1 MIRCV
6 KSISRLSRI
15 IAKPQPAYFASK
27 KTKIIE
33 DPSDTSKLIFNE
45 QGLCKIYEYKMGEHT
60 LRKIVRY
67 VTGLTFLNG
76 LMFGLEQTFPSKY
89 SFMKFLAKST

>member
-1 MIRCV
+1 MLRSLA
-6 KSISRLSRI
+6 SISRLGKITNLPIR
-15 IAKPQPAYFASK
+15 AYFAGK

-33 DPSDTSKLIFNE
+33 DPSDSSKLLFNE

-67 VTGLTFLNG
+67 VTALTFLNG
-76 LMFGLEQTFPSKY
+76 CMFGLEQTLPST
-89 SFMKFLAKST
+89 FLAMQFLARST